1 MEDSHAHGIPR
12 AFSVVFAC
20 TLSALM
26 ILWAA
31 LGLRNVEA
39 TAVPTSLRISICND
53 GIVSPGEVC
62 DMGAGNNI
70 GSYGS
75 STAQRV
81 CAPGCNSYGPY
92 CGDGILQARFGE
104 QCDDGNSDNNDLC
117 DTSCHTIPPAPP
129 PGAPSR
135 GSTPDIPGA
144 IPGVVSADLQ
154 TRVVL
159 KGKAFPLSSVK
170 ILRDGAPV
178 DVVRTDANADFI
190 YTSGQL
196 TPGTATFGF
205 VGTDRANAQSF
216 TTSVVFEIVQSAV
229 TTVENIFLPPTIS
242 VSSTHVTPGDPLTI
256 SGFTVPRAT
265 VTIDLQDSSKA
276 TLSAKADDT
285 GAWALQVDTA
295 SLATGF
301 HAIKAA
307 FMLTPFIKSGFGK
320 AVNVYIGRDIPS
332 GASSPDLNGDGKVNL
347 IDFSIF
353 LISWN
358 TSDVRTD
365 FNHDG
370 TTNLADFS
378 IMLFDW
384 TG

>member
-1 MEDSHAHGIPR
+1 
-12 AFSVVFAC
+12 
-20 TLSALM
+20 M
-26 ILWAA
+26 ILWSA
-31 LGLRNVEA
+31 LGLRHAEA
-39 TAVPTSLRISICND
+39 TDVPTSLRISVCND
-53 GIVSPGEVC
+53 GIVSPGELC
-62 DMGAGNNI
+62 DLGAGNNI

-81 CAPGCNSYGPY
+81 CAPGCESYGPY

-104 QCDDGNSDNNDLC
+104 QCDEGSLNGNGSLC
-117 DTSCHTIPPAPP
+117 DATCHSVPPAPP

-135 GSTPDIPGA
+135 GSTADIPGA
-144 IPGVVSADLQ
+144 LPGVVSADLE

-159 KGKAFPLSSVK
+159 KGKAFPLSPVK
-170 ILRDGAPV
+170 ILRDGATV
-178 DVVRTDANADFI
+178 DTVQTDANADFL

-205 VGTDRANAQSF
+205 VGTDKTDAQSV
-216 TTSVVFEIVQSAV
+216 TTSVVFEVVQSAV
-229 TTVENIFLPPTIS
+229 TSVENVFLPPTVS
-242 VSSTHVTPGDPLTI
+242 VSSNHVTPGDPLTV
-256 SGFTVPRAT
+256 SGFSVPHAT
-265 VTIDLQDSSKA
+265 IAIDLQDGSKA
-276 TLSAKADDT
+276 PLSATADDT

-295 SLATGF
+295 SLSTGF
-301 HAIKAA
+301 HAIKAS

-320 AVNVYIGRDIPS
+320 AVNVYIGGDIPP
-332 GASSPDLNGDGKVNL
+332 GAASSDLNGDKKVNL
-347 IDFSIF
+347 VDFSIF

-358 TSDVRTD
+358 TSDIRTD

-378 IMLFDW
+378 ILLFDW